1 MGFLLA
7 GERKNPFKGRWH
19 SGLQAPNY
27 RAEQRLGRRE
37 KTSQNNSFTKSLF
50 FAVKSKGLQPL
61 VVVPVATCGC
71 IATTGWVPIATRGC
85 IATAGWIQLQPID
98 ALQLPVVFRL
108 QPVDALQPPVVFRLQ
123 PVDAL
128 QPPVVFR
135 LQPIDALQP
144 WVVFGKEKKG
154 WSNHPFSFSTSVFAP
169 ANAVM
174 CAGLHLVTQPPDA
187 PRRAVSPG
195 RSPRSRV
202 QGVPAR
208 FNGGDGVLRGF
219 RGRNRNLPLIP

>member
-1 MGFLLA
+1 M
-7 GERKNPFKGRWH
+7 PHMSVGRLWA
-19 SGLQAPNY
+19 SSPQGRGKTPSRDDVTAAYKRRSTAPNSVP
-27 RAEQRLGRRE
+27 ADTKRLR
-37 KTSQNNSFTKSLF
+37 KTTVLRSLCF
-50 FAVKSKGLQPL
+50 CCKKQG
-61 VVVPVATCGC
+61 VATAGWVLVATVGC
-71 IATTGWVPIATRGC
+71 IATVGC
-85 IATAGWIQLQPID
+85 VQLQPID

-108 QPVDALQPPVVFRLQ
+108 QPVDAW
-123 PVDAL
+123 
-128 QPPVVFR
+128 
-135 LQPIDALQP
+135 QP
-144 WVVFGKEKKG
+144 WVGFGKEKKG

-174 CAGLHLVTQPPDA
+174 CAGLHPVTQPPDA

-195 RSPRSRV
+195 RNPRSRV

>member
-1 MGFLLA
+1 MLCNRGLCSIATDRCIATVGLFSIATA
-7 GERKNPFKGRWH
+7 GC
-19 SGLQAPNY
+19 
-27 RAEQRLGRRE
+27 
-37 KTSQNNSFTKSLF
+37 
-50 FAVKSKGLQPL
+50 
-61 VVVPVATCGC
+61 VPVAT
-71 IATTGWVPIATRGC
+71 RGC
-85 IATAGWIQLQPID
+85 MATAGCVPVATHGCMATVGWVRLQLVD

-108 QPVDALQPPVVFRLQ
+108 QPVDAWQLPVRFPLQ

-128 QPPVVFR
+128 QPLVVFP
-135 LQPIDALQP
+135 LQPLDAWQP

-174 CAGLHLVTQPPDA
+174 CAGSHPVTQPPDA

-195 RSPRSRV
+195 RNPRSRV

>member
-1 MGFLLA
+1 MGHTRHAVLSRFLGIRFRFALWLSPCG
-7 GERKNPFKGRWH
+7 GEEPPFKGRWH

-27 RAEQRLGRRE
+27 RAEQRPGRRK
-37 KTSQNNSFTKSLF
+37 KTAQNNSFTQSLF

-61 VVVPVATCGC
+61 VV
-71 IATTGWVPIATRGC
+71 
-85 IATAGWIQLQPID
+85 
-98 ALQLPVVFRL
+98 FRL
-108 QPVDALQPPVVFRLQ
+108 QLMDAWQPWVVFPLQ
-123 PVDAL
+123 LMDAW
-128 QPPVVFR
+128 QPWVVFP

-144 WVVFGKEKKG
+144 PVVFGKEKKG
-154 WSNHPFSFSTSVFAP
+154 WSNHPFSFSTSVFAS

-174 CAGLHLVTQPPDA
+174 CTGSNPVTQPPDA

-195 RSPRSRV
+195 RNPRSRV